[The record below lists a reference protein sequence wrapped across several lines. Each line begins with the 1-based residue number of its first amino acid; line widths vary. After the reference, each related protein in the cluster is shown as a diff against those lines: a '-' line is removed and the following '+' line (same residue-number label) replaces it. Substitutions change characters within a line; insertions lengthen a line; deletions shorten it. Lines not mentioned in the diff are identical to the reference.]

1 MKRITLSKIAT
12 ATFIA
17 AIFAT
22 LSTKIAHAEAT
33 VQVGICLGGGNT
45 CQYNYSTYVHDFY
58 IYSLRLGLALSGVMI
73 MYSGFIYLTSQGDT
87 TKLNKAKEIFTGA
100 IVGLFLLMSVY
111 AILQFLGL

>member
-22 LSTKIAHAEAT
+22 LSTKIAHAEAK
-33 VQVGICLGGGNT
+33 VQVGICLLKGK
-45 CQYNYSTYVHDFY
+45 CEYDYSTYVHYFY